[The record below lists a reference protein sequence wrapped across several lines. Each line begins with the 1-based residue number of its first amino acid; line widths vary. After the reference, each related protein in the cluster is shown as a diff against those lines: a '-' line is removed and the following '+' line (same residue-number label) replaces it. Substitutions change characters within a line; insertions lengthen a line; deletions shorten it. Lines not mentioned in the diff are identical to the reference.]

1 MTACLLCTSNSPKQ
15 QPRLF
20 QNFKRFWLFLTG
32 NLPGMNAMTGMTPGE
47 SGGPGQCMTLQQ
59 GCSTS
64 LRGNSN
70 YRSIFQHNPG
80 TYPRPPTVYGVEFLS
95 FWGCLGYALGSGY
108 RYMTHTTYVYIL
120 LFAGLSF
127 RLHHQHVTHRKRS
140 KFTSE
145 TKKLWMLPWVLLGKP
160 YPYEASNRW
169 RLRPHCF
176 VAPKKVTVN
185 PKMMCQQILL
195 GRFWLNLLDVVFLPS
210 KIHIPLKTSIEHE
223 QACLGKDFRT
233 KPAIVVV

>member
-32 NLPGMNAMTGMTPGE
+32 NLPGMNAMTGMTPGA

-70 YRSIFQHNPG
+70 YRNIFQHNPG
-80 TYPRPPTVYGVEFLS
+80 TYPRPGITNSLWRRNSFHFGDAWGMLLGVD
-95 FWGCLGYALGSGY
+95 
-108 RYMTHTTYVYIL
+108 IL
-120 LFAGLSF
+120 HIF
-127 RLHHQHVTHRKRS
+127 RLHHQHVTHRKSS

-145 TKKLWMLPWVLLGKP
+145 TKKTLDATLGAAGKTLSLWSFKQ
-160 YPYEASNRW
+160 
-169 RLRPHCF
+169 
-176 VAPKKVTVN
+176 VTFAT
-185 PKMMCQQILL
+185 PIFC
-195 GRFWLNLLDVVFLPS
+195 G
-210 KIHIPLKTSIEHE
+210 T
-223 QACLGKDFRT
+223 
-233 KPAIVVV
+233 